1 SCTTALTLSEGE
13 RNIKK
18 SVYPFIALK
27 ITGNN
32 NTSIFSIYPNLF
44 YICCMEAKR
53 CIVHI
58 DLDSFFVSVE
68 RKFNPDL
75 IGKPVL
81 IGGSADRG
89 VVASCSYEA
98 RKFGIHSAMPMKQA
112 MKLCPHATIIRGSHG
127 RYSEASREVTQ
138 IIHNSVPLYQKTSI
152 DEFYID
158 LTGMDR
164 FHDCYQLATD
174 LRQRI
179 IRETGLPISFG
190 MASCKTVAKMA
201 TNAAKPN
208 GQVLIEHG
216 KEKEFMAPLSIR
228 KIPML
233 GEKTCQKL
241 YQFGIEKIGDL
252 QRVELKF
259 LETVFGKHGRYIWE
273 RANGIDESEIVPHS
287 DRKSIS
293 TENTFEADV
302 NDVKTLETVL
312 VSMTE
317 ELAYKL
323 RKENKVASCL
333 AIKIR
338 FANFE
343 THTVQEKIALTAA
356 EHILIPGIK
365 NLLKKAWN
373 GHRPIRLIGVKLSNL
388 CPGSYQINLF
398 EDNEERI
405 NLYQA
410 MDKINFKFGDK
421 TVCRA
426 AGMAIGTRNFN
437 PFLKD

>member
-1 SCTTALTLSEGE
+1 
-13 RNIKK
+13 
-18 SVYPFIALK
+18 
-27 ITGNN
+27 
-32 NTSIFSIYPNLF
+32 
-44 YICCMEAKR
+44 MEAKR
-53 CIVHI
+53 WIVHI

-112 MKLCPHATIIRGSHG
+112 MKLCPHATVIRGSHG
-127 RYSEASREVTQ
+127 RYGEASRQVTQ
-138 IIHNSVPLYQKTSI
+138 IIHDSVPLYQKTSV

-164 FHDCYQLATD
+164 FHDAYQLATD
-174 LRQRI
+174 LRERI
-179 IRETGLPISFG
+179 TRETGLPISFG
-190 MASCKTVAKMA
+190 MASGKTVAKMA

-208 GQVLIEHG
+208 GQLLIEHG
-216 KEKEFMAPLSIR
+216 KEQQFMAPLSIK

-233 GEKTCQKL
+233 GEKTCQRL

-273 RANGIDESEIVPHS
+273 RANGIDDSEIVPHG

-293 TENTFEADV
+293 TENTYHNNVSDL
-302 NDVKTLETVL
+302 KTLETSL

-317 ELAYKL
+317 ELAFRL
-323 RKENKVASCL
+323 RKENMVASCL

-338 FANFE
+338 FGNFE
-343 THTVQEKIALTAA
+343 THTVQEKISLTAA

-365 NLLKKAWN
+365 NLLKKAWD

-388 CPGSYQINLF
+388 VQGAYQINLF

-405 NLYQA
+405 KLYQA
-410 MDKINFKFGDK
+410 MDKINFKFGEK

>member
-1 SCTTALTLSEGE
+1 
-13 RNIKK
+13 
-18 SVYPFIALK
+18 
-27 ITGNN
+27 
-32 NTSIFSIYPNLF
+32 
-44 YICCMEAKR
+44 MEAKR

-112 MKLCPHATIIRGSHG
+112 MKLCPHATVIRGSHG
-127 RYSEASREVTQ
+127 RYSEASRQVTQ
-138 IIHNSVPLYQKTSI
+138 IIHDSVPLYQKTSI

-158 LTGMDR
+158 LTGMER

-174 LRQRI
+174 LRARI
-179 IRETGLPISFG
+179 TRETGLPISFG
-190 MASCKTVAKMA
+190 MASGKTVAKMA
-201 TNAAKPN
+201 TNASKPN
-208 GQVLIEHG
+208 GQLLIEHG
-216 KEKEFMAPLSIR
+216 KEKQFMAPLSIK

-273 RANGIDESEIVPHS
+273 RANGIDDSEIVPHG

-302 NDVKTLETVL
+302 NDKRTIETVL

-343 THTVQEKIALTAA
+343 THTVQEKISLTAA

-388 CPGSYQINLF
+388 CQGSYQINLF

-405 NLYQA
+405 KLYQA
-410 MDKINFKFGDK
+410 MDKINFKFGEK

-437 PFLKD
+437 PFLRD

>member
-1 SCTTALTLSEGE
+1 
-13 RNIKK
+13 
-18 SVYPFIALK
+18 
-27 ITGNN
+27 
-32 NTSIFSIYPNLF
+32 
-44 YICCMEAKR
+44 MEAER

-68 RKFNPDL
+68 RQFNPDL

-98 RKFGIHSAMPMKQA
+98 RKYGIRSAMPMKQA
-112 MKLCPHATIIRGSHG
+112 MKLCPYAIVIRGNHG
-127 RYSEASREVTQ
+127 RYSEASRRVTQ
-138 IIHNSVPLYQKTSI
+138 IIHDSVPLYQKTSV

-158 LTGMDR
+158 LTGMER
-164 FHDCYQLATD
+164 FHDPYQLASD
-174 LRQRI
+174 LRARI
-179 IRETGLPISFG
+179 TRETGLPISFG
-190 MASCKTVAKMA
+190 MATSKTVAKMA

-208 GQVLIEHG
+208 GQLRIEPG
-216 KEKEFMAPLSIR
+216 KEKEFIAPMPIR

-241 YQFGIEKIGDL
+241 YQFGIEKIRDL
-252 QRVELKF
+252 QKVELKF

-273 RANGIDESEIVPHS
+273 RANGIDHSELEPHS
-287 DRKSIS
+287 ERKSMS
-293 TENTFEADV
+293 TENTFETDV
-302 NDVKTLETVL
+302 SDHKTLETIL

-317 ELAYKL
+317 ELAFKL

-356 EHILIPGIK
+356 EHILIPGVK

-373 GHRPIRLIGVKLSNL
+373 GHRPIRLIGVRLSDL
-388 CPGSYQINLF
+388 CQGSYQINLF

-405 NLYQA
+405 KLYQA

-437 PFLKD
+437 PFLRD

>member
-1 SCTTALTLSEGE
+1 MD
-13 RNIKK
+13 
-18 SVYPFIALK
+18 LK
-27 ITGNN
+27 R
-32 NTSIFSIYPNLF
+32 Y
-44 YICCMEAKR
+44 
-53 CIVHI
+53 IVHI

-68 RKFNPDL
+68 RKFNPAL

-81 IGGSADRG
+81 IGGSAERG

-98 RKFGIHSAMPMKQA
+98 RKFGVHSAMPMKTA
-112 MKLCPHATIIRGSHG
+112 LRFCPDAIVIRGSHG
-127 RYSEASREVTQ
+127 RYGEASREVTQ
-138 IIHNSVPLYQKTSI
+138 IIHDTVPLYQKTSV

-164 FHDCYQLATD
+164 YYDCFEFASG
-174 LRQRI
+174 LRQKV

-190 MASCKTVAKMA
+190 MASGKTVAKMA
-201 TNAAKPN
+201 TNQAKPN
-208 GQVLIEHG
+208 GQLFVPHG
-216 KEKEFMAPLSIR
+216 KEKEFLAPLNIR

-241 YQFGIEKIGDL
+241 YEYGIEKIGDL
-252 QRVELKF
+252 QKVNLKF
-259 LETVFGKHGRYIWE
+259 LEAIFGKSGLFIYE
-273 RANGIDESEIVPHS
+273 KANGIDHSEIVQHG
-287 DRKSIS
+287 DRKSVS
-293 TENTFEADV
+293 TENTFESDV
-302 NDVKTLETVL
+302 SERKTLESLL

-317 ELAYKL
+317 ELAGKL
-323 RKENKVASCL
+323 RREGMVSSCL

-338 FANFE
+338 YSNFE
-343 THTVQEKIALTAA
+343 THTLQEKIALTAA

-365 NLLKKAWN
+365 NLLNKAWN
-373 GHRPIRLIGVKLSNL
+373 GHRPIRLIGVRLSNL

-405 NLYQA
+405 RLYQA

-426 AGMAIGTRNFN
+426 SGMEVGTRNFN
-437 PFLKD
+437 PFMRG

>member
-1 SCTTALTLSEGE
+1 ME
-13 RNIKK
+13 
-18 SVYPFIALK
+18 LK
-27 ITGNN
+27 
-32 NTSIFSIYPNLF
+32 
-44 YICCMEAKR
+44 R
-53 CIVHI
+53 QIVHI

-68 RKFNPDL
+68 RKFNPEL
-75 IGKPVL
+75 IGKAVI
-81 IGGSADRG
+81 IGGSADGRG
-89 VVASCSYEA
+89 MVASCSYEA
-98 RKFGIHSAMPMKQA
+98 RKYGVHSAMPTRQA
-112 MKLCPHATIIRGSHG
+112 LKLCPHAIVIRGTHG
-127 RYSEASREVTQ
+127 RYSEASRQVTQ
-138 IIHNSVPLYQKTSI
+138 IIQDSVPLYQKTSI

-164 FHDCYQLATD
+164 FFDCYQLATD
-174 LRQRI
+174 LRQRV

-201 TNAAKPN
+201 TNQAKPN
-208 GQVLIEHG
+208 GQLWVPHG
-216 KEKEFMAPLSIR
+216 KEMEFMAPLSIK

-252 QRVELKF
+252 QKVDIRF
-259 LETVFGKHGRYIWE
+259 LETVFGKAGRYIWE
-273 RANGIDESEIVPHS
+273 KAQGIDDSQIVPHS

-293 TENTFEADV
+293 SENTFGKDVADI
-302 NDVKTLETVL
+302 KTLETVL

-317 ELAYKL
+317 ELSSKL
-323 RKENKVASCL
+323 RRENKVAGCL

-338 FANFE
+338 YANFE
-343 THTVQEKIALTAA
+343 THTQQEKIALTAA

-373 GHRPIRLIGVKLSNL
+373 RHRPVRLIGVKLSNL
-388 CPGSYQINLF
+388 VTGSYQINLF

-405 NLYQA
+405 KLYQA

-426 AGMAIGTRNFN
+426 AGMAIGARNFN
-437 PFLKD
+437 PFNKD

>member
-1 SCTTALTLSEGE
+1 M
-13 RNIKK
+13 
-18 SVYPFIALK
+18 
-27 ITGNN
+27 GNN
-32 NTSIFSIYPNLF
+32 NTNIFSIIANLF
-44 YICCMEAKR
+44 YICGMDAKR

-68 RKFNPDL
+68 RKFNPEL

-112 MKLCPHATIIRGSHG
+112 MKLCPHAIIIRGSHG
-127 RYSEASREVTQ
+127 RYSEASKQVTQ
-138 IIHNSVPLYQKTSI
+138 IIHDSMPLYQKTSV

-158 LTGMDR
+158 MTGMER

-174 LRQRI
+174 LRARI
-179 IRETGLPISFG
+179 TRETGLPISFG
-190 MASCKTVAKMA
+190 MASGKTVAKMA

-208 GQVLIEHG
+208 GQLLIEHG

-252 QRVELKF
+252 QRVDLKF

-293 TENTFEADV
+293 TENTFHTNVTDI
-302 NDVKTLETVL
+302 KTLETSL

-338 FANFE
+338 YANFE

-373 GHRPIRLIGVKLSNL
+373 QHRPIRLIGVKLSNL
-388 CPGSYQINLF
+388 CQGSYQINLF

-405 NLYQA
+405 KLYQA
-410 MDKINFKFGDK
+410 MDKINFKFGEK

>member
-1 SCTTALTLSEGE
+1 
-13 RNIKK
+13 
-18 SVYPFIALK
+18 
-27 ITGNN
+27 
-32 NTSIFSIYPNLF
+32 
-44 YICCMEAKR
+44 
-53 CIVHI
+53 
-58 DLDSFFVSVE
+58 
-68 RKFNPDL
+68 
-75 IGKPVL
+75 
-81 IGGSADRG
+81 
-89 VVASCSYEA
+89 
-98 RKFGIHSAMPMKQA
+98 
-112 MKLCPHATIIRGSHG
+112 MKLCPHATVIRGNHG
-127 RYSEASREVTQ
+127 RYSVASREVTQ
-138 IIHNSVPLYQKTSI
+138 IIHDSVPLYQKTSV

-158 LTGMDR
+158 FTGMDR
-164 FHDCYQLATD
+164 FHDCYQIASD

-179 IRETGLPISFG
+179 MRETGLPISFG

-208 GQVLIEHG
+208 GQLLIEQG
-216 KEKEFMAPLSIR
+216 KEKEFMAPMSIR

-293 TENTFEADV
+293 TENTFHTDVADK
-302 NDVKTLETVL
+302 KTLETVL

-317 ELAYKL
+317 ELAFKL
-323 RKENKVASCL
+323 RKENKLASCL
-333 AIKIR
+333 AIKVR
-338 FANFE
+338 YANFE

-373 GHRPIRLIGVKLSNL
+373 GHRPIRLIGVRLSNITQ
-388 CPGSYQINLF
+388 GSYQINLF

-405 NLYQA
+405 KLYQA
-410 MDKINFKFGDK
+410 MDKINFKFGEK

-437 PFLKD
+437 PFLRD